1 MQLERK
7 MGLKSD
13 VKRKKRFNDSI
24 DREGLGLG
32 FMSFLDDIEKKAKL
46 KVKDY
51 TKPDEEYKFNDPEFE
66 VAPSE
71 GELEDMLAKGQGSDS
86 NQEGFSDQES
96 LVDMKQGME
105 V

>member
-51 TKPDEEYKFNDPEFE
+51 
-66 VAPSE
+66 A
-71 GELEDMLAKGQGSDS
+71 
-86 NQEGFSDQES
+86 
-96 LVDMKQGME
+96 
-105 V
+105 